1 MNQTYKSFCTKL
13 LSVMEMPSSL
23 LLKLAVK
30 GNTKELMQGIH
41 TSSNKNAVDTSDHK
55 SRTLLQLA
63 AKEGQRH
70 VSKICWQLDVILTGN
85 QYL

>member
-1 MNQTYKSFCTKL
+1 MNQTYKSSCTKL

-55 SRTLLQLA
+55 GRTLLQLA
-63 AKEGQRH
+63 AKEGHATCVKNLLAAGCDFNR
-70 VSKICWQLDVILTGN
+70 
-85 QYL
+85 